1 MSRQSAGRSGAVRS
15 VGYDPT
21 TKALLVICES
31 ADAYRYAGVPKEVY
45 DALLAA
51 PSRERFVRES
61 IEGRYPREK
70 FPCMMVGEEV

>member
-1 MSRQSAGRSGAVRS
+1 MSQESSGRPGAVRS

-45 DALLAA
+45 D
-51 PSRERFVRES
+51 
-61 IEGRYPREK
+61 
-70 FPCMMVGEEV
+70 

>member
-1 MSRQSAGRSGAVRS
+1 MSRESAGRSGAVRS

-51 PSRERFVRES
+51 ASREQFVRES

-70 FPCMMVGEEV
+70 YPCMMVGDEI

>member
-1 MSRQSAGRSGAVRS
+1 MSRQSAGRSGAIRS

-45 DALLAA
+45 DGLLAA
-51 PSRERFVRES
+51 PSREQFVRES

-70 FPCMMVGEEV
+70 YPCMMVGEDV

>member
-1 MSRQSAGRSGAVRS
+1 MSQESSGRPGAVRS

-51 PSRERFVRES
+51 ESRGRFIRES

-70 FPCMMVGEEV
+70 YPCMMVGEDI

>member
-51 PSRERFVRES
+51 PSRGQFVRES

-70 FPCMMVGEEV
+70 FPCMMAGEEV

>member
-1 MSRQSAGRSGAVRS
+1 MSRQSGGRSGAVRS

-51 PSRERFVRES
+51 PSRRQFVRES
-61 IEGRYPREK
+61 VEGRYPREK

>member
-1 MSRQSAGRSGAVRS
+1 MFRQSAGRSGAVRS

-21 TKALLVICES
+21 TKALLVICEN
-31 ADAYRYAGVPKEVY
+31 AGAYRYAGVPKEVY
-45 DALLAA
+45 DGLLAA

-70 FPCMMVGEEV
+70 FPCMMVGEDV

>member
-45 DALLAA
+45 DALFAA
-51 PSRERFVRES
+51 PSRGQFVRES